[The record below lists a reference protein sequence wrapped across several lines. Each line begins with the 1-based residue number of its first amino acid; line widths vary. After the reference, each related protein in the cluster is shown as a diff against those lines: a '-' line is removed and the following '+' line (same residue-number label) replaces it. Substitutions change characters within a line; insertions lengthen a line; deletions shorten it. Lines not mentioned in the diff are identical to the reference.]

1 MHFSNGV
8 NRCFWSKKKPKQN
21 NKTTLDIMFDDVLN
35 RKEGFCILEN
45 VILTVLKTCILPMEL
60 TMILLKIMKFFF
72 SLVIYWKKLNDAF
85 HAGRWPI
92 QMIWRENRIREAM
105 GRKSRRSNQETDPNQ
120 LTKRKQ
126 RSEQLKPEVR
136 KIRWYIP
143 LLINKM
149 AWLREKNFF
158 YIGT

>member
-60 TMILLKIMKFFF
+60 TMILLKIMKFLF
-72 SLVIYWKKLNDAF
+72 SLVIY
-85 HAGRWPI
+85 
-92 QMIWRENRIREAM
+92 
-105 GRKSRRSNQETDPNQ
+105 
-120 LTKRKQ
+120 
-126 RSEQLKPEVR
+126 
-136 KIRWYIP
+136 
-143 LLINKM
+143 
-149 AWLREKNFF
+149 
-158 YIGT
+158 

>member
-60 TMILLKIMKFFF
+60 TMILLKIMKFLF

-120 LTKRKQ
+120 VTKRKQ

-136 KIRWYIP
+136 K
-143 LLINKM
+143 LDDTFLC
-149 AWLREKNFF
+149 
-158 YIGT
+158 

>member
-105 GRKSRRSNQETDPNQ
+105 GRKSRRSNQETNPNQ
-120 LTKRKQ
+120 VTKRKQ